1 MPTTHPKHT
10 AASSMLPDKATD
22 SPLDP
27 RTRRARTEPMAVI
40 GLGDGYYEVTAASGN
55 TYLVDL
61 EDGRCSCPD
70 HGFRGVR
77 CKHLRRVDLEV
88 ASGRSPPPGTL
99 AVACFDCGERVFVD
113 EGTSGPFYCDRHRLS
128 AGDRVVDR
136 ETGDQLVVVDVSNLR
151 SDAVQIGEADCSVA
165 EYATNENYQPD
176 EPVVGAIF
184 PHATVATNGVIP
196 ERLKVYVYPRTR
208 LQKAPIAE

>member
-10 AASSMLPDKATD
+10 AASAIPPEQVADN
-22 SPLDP
+22 PLEP
-27 RTRRARTEPMAVI
+27 RSRRARTEPMAVI
-40 GLGDGYYEVTAASGN
+40 GLGDGYYEVTTAGGT

-77 CKHLRRVDLEV
+77 CKHLRRVALEV
-88 ASGRSPPPGTL
+88 ARGQSPPPEKV

-113 EGTSGPFYCDRHRLS
+113 EAASGPFYCERHRLA

-136 ETGDQLVVVDVSNLR
+136 ETGDRLVVVAVSDLR

-208 LQKAPIAE
+208 LQKAAAD